1 MVLVWQSEGVLE
13 ITKARAVL
21 SLHGNSLHADSRHCE
36 LLWVCSTAMSDS
48 FSHELEE
55 LSVEYHTR
63 LASCALHEGAEL
75 SSAKSVSIPSVAFW
89 SSEGHFQK

>member
-1 MVLVWQSEGVLE
+1 
-13 ITKARAVL
+13 
-21 SLHGNSLHADSRHCE
+21 
-36 LLWVCSTAMSDS
+36 MSDS

-75 SSAKSVSIPSVAFW
+75 SSAKSVSMPSVAFW